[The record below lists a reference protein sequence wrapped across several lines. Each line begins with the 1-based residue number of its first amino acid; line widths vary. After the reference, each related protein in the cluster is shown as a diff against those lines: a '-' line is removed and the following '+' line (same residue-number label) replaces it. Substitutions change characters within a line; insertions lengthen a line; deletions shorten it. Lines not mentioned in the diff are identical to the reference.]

1 MKLTSMDKDPEG
13 WKANLKN
20 YTSDYGQK
28 NTKINPDSSTLSNR
42 LVAVSQTEVI
52 ETLSGGDDLPGEIN
66 SVGHQHYREY
76 HHHDIYHDVHC
87 DALFHYRVHN
97 ITAFH
102 CFFTWVNTSQGRN
115 LITVSSTVFLQADI
129 TELWRRVWEISFYL
143 LKHFSWPAGANT
155 ISGRRYLR
163 AALLLTVFSRIG
175 FSSMQSGWFMQFIDK
190 TFIFLSLRNLT
201 ADHICTV

>member
-1 MKLTSMDKDPEG
+1 MEKKILKSILT
-13 WKANLKN
+13 
-20 YTSDYGQK
+20 QFC
-28 NTKINPDSSTLSNR
+28 STLSNR

-102 CFFTWVNTSQGRN
+102 CFFPWVNTSQGRN
-115 LITVSSTVFLQADI
+115 LIRVSSTVFLQADI

-143 LKHFSWPAGANT
+143 LKHFCWPLPADGDIWGLHCCWQSSSGLVFPACNLAGSCNSL
-155 ISGRRYLR
+155 IKHL
-163 AALLLTVFSRIG
+163 
-175 FSSMQSGWFMQFIDK
+175 FSSI
-190 TFIFLSLRNLT
+190 
-201 ADHICTV
+201 